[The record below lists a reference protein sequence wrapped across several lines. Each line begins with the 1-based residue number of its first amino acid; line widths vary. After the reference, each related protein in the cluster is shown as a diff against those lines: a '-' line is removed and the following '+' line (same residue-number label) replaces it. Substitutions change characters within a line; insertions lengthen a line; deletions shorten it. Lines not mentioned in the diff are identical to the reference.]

1 MVSYDPRLGM
11 NSTNK
16 YNRMKPIEIQ
26 CCSECDDDFSGAGV
40 EGVDWAS
47 WVLFLCFLAIGVVIA

>member
-1 MVSYDPRLGM
+1 M
-11 NSTNK
+11 NSTKK